1 MGTTSSSTVSSINE
15 LSIGV
20 DGKKTQEISEKI
32 RSTIEE
38 RIVNRLD
45 DWAQNPMLSTIGK
58 HWKGLAYDNFS
69 KSLLASNESLKN
81 VLRIM
86 YNTLADNL
94 LVQADNYFEHD
105 KKLAENIDTNSIFGE
120 VDY

>member
-1 MGTTSSSTVSSINE
+1 MGTTVSSINE

-20 DGKKTQEISEKI
+20 DGNKTREVSEKI

-45 DWAQNPMLSTIGK
+45 DWARNPMLDTIGK
-58 HWKGLAYDNFS
+58 YWTGLAYQNFE

-105 KKLAENIDTNSIFGE
+105 KKLSGNIDTNSIFGE
-120 VDY
+120 VDF